1 MTTGQPVIDKPADLE
16 ALRALLLARRD
27 LFTPKML
34 AAGAFA
40 IDNPQVV
47 ALNPVSELARIAGL
61 APTSFV
67 RLAQAMGFAGFSEMQ
82 ALFRAPLRR
91 AIPPTLGERI
101 RHALGEQVV
110 ADPDDPAALGRSFAE
125 ANIASLRHL
134 ADRMDALPLDG
145 AIDLITAAR
154 MIYVIGVDRSFP
166 TAAYLS
172 YALNRAGLQSAQITG
187 LGRAM
192 RDHARAM
199 RAGDLLIAISFPP
212 YAPET
217 VEVVRAARAR
227 GRDVLAITD
236 SAVSPITDGAR
247 HTLPVE
253 DAALHGFRSLTA
265 VMCLAQTLAMGVAYR
280 QRRAGDALDIDDVNA

>member
-1 MTTGQPVIDKPADLE
+1 MSGQVIVEKPADVD
-16 ALRALLLARRD
+16 ALRALLLDRRE

-40 IDNPQVV
+40 IENPQVL
-47 ALNPVSELARIAGL
+47 ALNPVSEVARIAGL

-145 AIDLITAAR
+145 AINLITGAR

-172 YALNRAGLQSAQITG
+172 YALNRAGLQSVQIVG
-187 LGRAM
+187 LGRA
-192 RDHARAM
+192 RAPHAAGRGRGAA
-199 RAGDLLIAISFPP
+199 RFPLADRGDVPCADAGDGGGLSPA
-212 YAPET
+212 T
-217 VEVVRAARAR
+217 RRRRAR
-227 GRDVLAITD
+227 
-236 SAVSPITDGAR
+236 
-247 HTLPVE
+247 
-253 DAALHGFRSLTA
+253 HG
-265 VMCLAQTLAMGVAYR
+265 
-280 QRRAGDALDIDDVNA
+280 